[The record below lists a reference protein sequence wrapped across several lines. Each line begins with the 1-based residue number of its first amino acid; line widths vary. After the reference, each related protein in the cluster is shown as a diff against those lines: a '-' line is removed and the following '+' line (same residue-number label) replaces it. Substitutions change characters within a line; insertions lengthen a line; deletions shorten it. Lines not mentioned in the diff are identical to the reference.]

1 MIYCTATNYG
11 KNFITFAENAKGL
24 IEGFPGEV
32 WAADDV
38 HTSWITKV
46 KGVSKTKAEAQAIVD
61 AAVDVEQVA
70 WDNDPQPIEET
81 PIDGDSYNVDTCNSY
96 GGGKGYRP
104 GDVTLP

>member
-61 AAVDVEQVA
+61 TAVDVEQLA
-70 WDNDPQPIEET
+70 WDNDPKPVENLT
-81 PIDGDSYNVDTCNSY
+81 D

-104 GDVTLP
+104 GDITLP